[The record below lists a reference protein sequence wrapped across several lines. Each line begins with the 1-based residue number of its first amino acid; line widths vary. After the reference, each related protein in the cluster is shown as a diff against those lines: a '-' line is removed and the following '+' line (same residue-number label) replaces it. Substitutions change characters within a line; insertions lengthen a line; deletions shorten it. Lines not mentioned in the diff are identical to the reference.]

1 VSGITLADAEAKLA
15 EALDAV
21 SAVMGGQEYRI
32 GNRWLTRADL
42 DSLQKA
48 VVFWDAQCKR
58 LARGGGIR
66 ITGGTPV

>member
-1 VSGITLADAEAKLA
+1 VSGITLADAEEKLA
-15 EALDAV
+15 EALAAV

-48 VVFWDAQCKR
+48 VVFWDGQAKR
-58 LARGGGIR
+58 LSRGGGIR
-66 ITGGTPV
+66 ITGAVPL